1 MERMGYL
8 HPNFRINSIKSLDMK
23 VIHHL
28 FAVLIVIAFNS
39 CGEKKEADFSAPSG
53 NFRNEA
59 GAAGGKELEE
69 KAEAESIER
78 KLIKKGDI
86 AFQTNDIEK
95 SRQEINKAVSE
106 LKGYISKDNV
116 YSYSNRTGVTLEIR
130 LPADNFDKLMER
142 VSSNAERIERKNV
155 DVMDV
160 TEEYIDVEA
169 RLKTK
174 KEVEIRYRELLAQAK
189 SVNDVLNIER
199 ELGNLRSEIESI
211 EGRLRYLKDQVA
223 FSTLTVEFYK
233 EKIGG
238 SDFGFWQKIKNAGGN
253 GWELL
258 LMFLVGIAHLWPF
271 MLLALAIIYLIRW
284 IRKRRK
290 QIGMK

>member
-1 MERMGYL
+1 
-8 HPNFRINSIKSLDMK
+8 MK
-23 VIHHL
+23 KIHQL
-28 FAVLIVIAFNS
+28 VLTFFIVALVS
-39 CGEKKEADFSAPSG
+39 CGDKKEANFSSSPG
-53 NFRNEA
+53 NFKSEA
-59 GAAGGKELEE
+59 GAVGDAGGKELEE
-69 KAEAESIER
+69 KNDAPAIDR
-78 KLIKKGDI
+78 KLIKTGDI

-95 SRQEINKAVSE
+95 TRQEISKAVLD

-116 YSYSNRTGVTLEIR
+116 YSYSNRTGVTIEIR
-130 LPADNFDKLMER
+130 LPANNFDKLMET
-142 VSSNAERIERKNV
+142 VSLNAERIERKNI
-155 DVMDV
+155 DVKDV

-174 KEVEIRYRELLAQAK
+174 KEVENRYRELLAQAK

-238 SDFGFWQKIKNAGGN
+238 SEFGFWQKLKSAGGN

-271 MLLALAIIYLIRW
+271 VILAIAIIYFIKW
-284 IRKRRK
+284 IRRRRK